1 MNKTILTVA
10 VIVALLIG
18 GGYYLIQSNPE
29 VKAQAEKYGIVDAPS
44 PAPVQPVS
52 NSVFIVFDPS
62 GSGSSSYSVPRIDT
76 NYIDQIIAQI
86 KANGSGDVWL
96 TYIDMN
102 GSNNDVLHFS
112 IPKSIAKL
120 ETPVR
125 NSGERKGDFDKRMIA
140 FKHDSIGKSKESTI
154 ELNSFEAEKKKFI
167 ASCQQ
172 MIATGYGPKKP
183 GTDYSDCIG
192 SINAALRS
200 METINPDSLHF
211 RSLILISDGEQSNRY
226 DTPKQKLSKIPDDLT
241 VVTVN
246 HSGSKNNVLHG
257 RTIEMDN
264 LDRSLG
270 TIIHSNRPLN
280 Q

>member
-1 MNKTILTVA
+1 MHKTILTIA

-29 VKAQAEKYGIVDAPS
+29 VKAQAEKYGIMDAPP
-44 PAPVQPVS
+44 PAPVLPVS

-62 GSGSSSYSVPRIDT
+62 GSGSTSYSVPRIDT
-76 NYIDQIIAQI
+76 NYINQVIAQI
-86 KANGSGDVWL
+86 QSNGYGDVWL

-112 IPKSIAKL
+112 IPQAIRKL
-120 ETPVR
+120 EAPVR
-125 NSGERKGDFDKRMIA
+125 KSGERKGDFDKRMAA
-140 FKHDSIGKSKESTI
+140 FQQDSTAKAKEI
-154 ELNSFEAEKKKFI
+154 EASWNSYEAGKKKFI

-172 MIATGYGPKKP
+172 MIASGYGPKKP

-200 METINPDSLHF
+200 METITPDSLHF
-211 RSLILISDGEQSNRY
+211 RSLLLISDGEQSNRY
-226 DTPKQKLSKIPDDLT
+226 DTPKQKLSELPKDLT

-257 RTIEMDN
+257 HTIELDN
-264 LDRSLG
+264 LDRALG
-270 TIIHSNRPLN
+270 TIIHSIKLLN